1 MVLLRKGHSL
11 LVFVILFVF
20 LALTD
25 IIELQSY
32 VTAAEND
39 DVCQDDVQNQNHDA
53 QRRNQDDNM
62 LFYAWS
68 TTPPTNA
75 TESASLINAL
85 FPNLSQFQYAW
96 ENYPLLS
103 RVSFSNTQQN
113 QFQLVD
119 TTTVNNNNLQQIP
132 TILHN
137 RELISQLKLNN
148 QPNNNS
154 NNDNHDPILSLLSV
168 EETEDILSQPML
180 LHGSDYQLLKNI
192 ILPSDHPTE
201 PGEEYDGMLPKPHYS
216 VEEAML
222 YINKGAFSLII
233 NKVQNRWKSVANFAR
248 VLEDELNVVQVGVNL
263 YLTPEVVKE
272 EDRVD
277 EYDRKNGDV
286 RQGFGSHWDF
296 MDGK

>member
-1 MVLLRKGHSL
+1 MVLRHSQSL
-11 LVFVILFVF
+11 LLFVIFI
-20 LALTD
+20 LAVTD
-25 IIELQSY
+25 IIELQSHH
-32 VTAAEND
+32 VAAAKNE
-39 DVCQDDVQNQNHDA
+39 VCQDEDVQKQNHDA
-53 QRRNQDDNM
+53 QRRNQYDSVDT
-62 LFYAWS
+62 FYAWS
-68 TTPPTNA
+68 TTATA
-75 TESASLINAL
+75 TEALPLTNAL
-85 FPNLSQFQYAW
+85 FSNLSQFQYAW

-103 RVSFSNTQQN
+103 RVSFSNTQQH

-119 TTTVNNNNLQQIP
+119 TTTVNNTKLQQIP

-148 QPNNNS
+148 QPTNNNS
-154 NNDNHDPILSLLSV
+154 NNGNHDPILSLLSGD
-168 EETEDILSQPML
+168 ETKDILSQPML
-180 LHGSDYQLLKNI
+180 QHGTDYQLLKNI

-296 MDGK
+296 MDGA